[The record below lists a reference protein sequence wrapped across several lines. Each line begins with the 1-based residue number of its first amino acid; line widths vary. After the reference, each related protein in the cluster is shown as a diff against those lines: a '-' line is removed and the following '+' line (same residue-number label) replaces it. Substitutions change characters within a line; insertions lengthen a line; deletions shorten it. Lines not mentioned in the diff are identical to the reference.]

1 VIDSRQIRPP
11 IYSIKQSRLRRRRVI
26 RYAMLYF
33 VLLVLFLVLFIGP
46 VIVRR
51 FMDLPALPSTF
62 KDFQQPTGQDNN
74 DTVSTVTGSVLI
86 PGLGN
91 EGATGGGGGGGGGNS
106 AATATDS
113 SGGDAFQSDVFGLG
127 GGNRFVRW

>member
-1 VIDSRQIRPP
+1 
-11 IYSIKQSRLRRRRVI
+11 
-26 RYAMLYF
+26 MLYF

-51 FMDLPALPSTF
+51 FMDLPALPDTF

-91 EGATGGGGGGGGGNS
+91 DAGGATGGGGGGGGNS
-106 AATATDS
+106 DATATDS
-113 SGGDAFQSDVFGLG
+113 SDQAFNSDVFGLG
-127 GGNRFVRW
+127 GGNRFVRL